1 MHDHEGEFGRD
12 RWARLRFAIVGP
24 LLAAPPARRALRA
37 ALGRLA
43 AQSWRHPST
52 RVPVRFAFPTI
63 ERWYYAARNATHD
76 NMVGAQFRQ
85 PAINLGAHQRGIA
98 EQLEDRLPEE
108 RLHHVLP
115 DRTIDTAAAFRGS
128 IGVGARTS
136 IIIGVSRRRVVRV
149 EHRQSA

>member
-1 MHDHEGEFGRD
+1 MNDHEGEFGRD
-12 RWARLRFAIVGP
+12 RWARVRFAIVGP

-76 NMVGAQFRQ
+76 PVGVLRHRRRKDAGQQRALSAQLQLVLQEPYQAHR
-85 PAINLGAHQRGIA
+85 AGA
-98 EQLEDRLPEE
+98 
-108 RLHHVLP
+108 
-115 DRTIDTAAAFRGS
+115 TS
-128 IGVGARTS
+128 STS
-136 IIIGVSRRRVVRV
+136 IPCRC
-149 EHRQSA
+149 